1 MSDPSPV
8 PGPVSPVRRYDMV
21 TNYRCGE
28 SIDELERADEGEWV
42 RWEDVAAALQQV
54 QRLEQEIADAREACP
69 SIRRQDYFDAPLLK
83 LIELEVSRG
92 FNRDSEVYRLTQK
105 LTAAQATIPHLQ
117 ALVKSGDLKR
127 VLDAAQQHANDEQA
141 WRSVWGPAY
150 FESNLGRCEN
160 RRKLRVAIQ
169 ELAALLS
176 AIPTPRE

>member
-8 PGPVSPVRRYDMV
+8 QTFCEAHQPPH
-21 TNYRCGE
+21 
-28 SIDELERADEGEWV
+28 DECPCCLAVERD
-42 RWEDVAAALQQV
+42 DKLQQ
-54 QRLEQEIADAREACP
+54 
-69 SIRRQDYFDAPLLK
+69 
-83 LIELEVSRG
+83 
-92 FNRDSEVYRLTQK
+92 
-105 LTAAQATIPHLQ
+105 AQATIPHLQ

-176 AIPTPRE
+176 AIPAPREEPR

>member
-1 MSDPSPV
+1 V
-8 PGPVSPVRRYDMV
+8 AAHCEEV
-21 TNYRCGE
+21 T
-28 SIDELERADEGEWV
+28 D
-42 RWEDVAAALQQV
+42 AALQQAQATI
-54 QRLEQEIADAREACP
+54 QRLEPPVCNVCDKPFLHELVCEDCLPQRGF
-69 SIRRQDYFDAPLLK
+69 IRRDD
-83 LIELEVSRG
+83 
-92 FNRDSEVYRLTQK
+92 

-117 ALVKSGDLKR
+117 ALVASGDVKR

-176 AIPTPRE
+176 AIPAPRE

>member
-1 MSDPSPV
+1 MSDSK
-8 PGPVSPVRRYDMV
+8 
-21 TNYRCGE
+21 
-28 SIDELERADEGEWV
+28 
-42 RWEDVAAALQQV
+42 AALQQAQADNHLLRQKLV
-54 QRLEQEIADAREACP
+54 KLRQFYDCEPWQQLQQAQATIQRLEQHFAKRSVEWDRQTAVITQLLERVNRADEQLA
-69 SIRRQDYFDAPLLK
+69 
-83 LIELEVSRG
+83 
-92 FNRDSEVYRLTQK
+92 
-105 LTAAQATIPHLQ
+105 AAQATIPHLQ

-176 AIPTPRE
+176 AIPALQVTQEHDKELN